1 MPEEYSNQFLFTG
14 LNKEGYGKAKEV
26 KE

>member
-14 LNKEGYGKAKEV
+14 LKKEDYGKAKRV

>member
-14 LNKEGYGKAKEV
+14 LKKEGYGKAKEV